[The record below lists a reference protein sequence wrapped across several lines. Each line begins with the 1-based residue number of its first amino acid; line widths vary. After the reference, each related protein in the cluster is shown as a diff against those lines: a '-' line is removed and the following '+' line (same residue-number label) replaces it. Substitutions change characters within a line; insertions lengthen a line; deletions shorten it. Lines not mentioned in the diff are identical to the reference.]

1 VTTLTEH
8 DDDAVLPRFG
18 YRQQFVRSLRHF
30 ESFAVAFS
38 FISITTGIFTT
49 FGFALATGGPRA
61 IWTWPIVIV
70 GQTLVALVYG
80 ALAAR
85 VPLSGYS
92 YQWASRLANVHVG
105 WWLGWMSFAF
115 LSIVT
120 VSVDYGLVQVAFQPL
135 IGQAYTPT
143 SAALETLVVLAL
155 QAALI
160 IWSTRITTRVNN
172 TAVATELIGIL
183 GLTVLLIVVAAIR
196 GLGHWSN
203 LTSTGTVP
211 AAGYY
216 AWLGPFMLATLLGA
230 YTIVGFES
238 ASNLAEETQQPH
250 RVIPKAMVRAVLA
263 SGVVGMAF
271 LIALAYSISNIS
283 AVTKSSAPVAFIVND
298 VLGGVVQKLFLIFV
312 VISIF
317 ACGLII
323 MVTNS
328 RLIWSMS
335 RDRRL
340 PGYQLWRQVPRA
352 TGGPSWATVL
362 AAAIGAVITLVL
374 RTHTSALVTL
384 FTASTIMPA
393 LLYASTVLLYVF
405 TGRRRRGT
413 AGFFSLGRW
422 EIPVIA
428 GALIWLAY
436 ELVILIG
443 PSEFRDAQYYVLGAL
458 GVGLLFYIGQWLLEP
473 SAMRAEEGAHGAEAL
488 EAAAQPAAGGPG
500 SPAPGTAP
508 GDGGPAAGR

>member
-1 VTTLTEH
+1 MVTTLTEH

-70 GQTLVALVYG
+70 GQTLVALIYG

-238 ASNLAEETQQPH
+238 ASNLAEETQEPH
-250 RVIPKAMVRAVLA
+250 RVIPRAMVRAVVA

-271 LIALAYSISNIS
+271 LIALAYAISSIP
-283 AVTKSSAPVAFIVND
+283 AVRKI
-298 VLGGVVQKLFLIFV
+298 FLIFV

-352 TGGPSWATVL
+352 TGGPSWATIL
-362 AAAIGAVITLVL
+362 AAVIGAVITLVL

-393 LLYASTVLLYVF
+393 LLYASTVVLYVF
-405 TGRRRRGT
+405 TGRGRRGET
-413 AGFFSLGRW
+413 GFFSLGRW

-428 GALIWLAY
+428 GAVIWLAY
-436 ELVILIG
+436 ELIILIG

-458 GVGLLFYIGQWLLEP
+458 GLGLLFYLVQWLLEP
-473 SAMRAEEGAHGAEAL
+473 SAMRTEEGAHGAEAL
-488 EAAAQPAAGGPG
+488 EAAGQPAAAGPGGP
-500 SPAPGTAP
+500 SPAPGAAP
-508 GDGGPAAGR
+508 GDGGPA

>member
-1 VTTLTEH
+1 MATLTEH
-8 DDDAVLPRFG
+8 DDDALLPKFG
-18 YRQQFVRSLRHF
+18 YTKQFTRSLRHF

-49 FGFALATGGPRA
+49 YGFALTTGGPRA
-61 IWTWPIVIV
+61 IWTWVIVIA
-70 GQTLVALVYG
+70 GQSLVALVYG

-135 IGQAYTPT
+135 IGEAYTPT
-143 SAALETLVVLAL
+143 SAALETLAVLAL
-155 QAALI
+155 QAGLI
-160 IWSTRITTRVNN
+160 IWSTRVTTRVNN
-172 TAVATELIGIL
+172 TAVATEVIGIL
-183 GLTVLLIVVAAIR
+183 GLTLLLLIVAAVR

-203 LTSTGTVP
+203 LASTGVVAHT
-211 AAGYY
+211 GYY

-230 YTIVGFES
+230 YTIVGFEA
-238 ASNLAEETQQPH
+238 ASNLAEETEQPH
-250 RVIPKAMVRAVLA
+250 RTIPKAMIRAVLL
-263 SGVVGMAF
+263 SGAVGMVF
-271 LIALAYSISNIS
+271 LIALSYATSSVK
-283 AVTKSSAPVAFIVND
+283 AATASSAPVALIVQD

-312 VISIF
+312 CVSIF

-328 RLIWSMS
+328 RMIWSMA

-352 TGGPSWATVL
+352 TGGPSWATAL
-362 AAAIGAVITLVL
+362 AAVIGAAITLAL
-374 RTHTSALVTL
+374 RTHTAALVTL

-393 LLYASTVLLYVF
+393 LLYASTVLLYLF
-405 TGRRRRGT
+405 TGRRHRGA
-413 AGFFSLGRW
+413 AGHFSLGRW
-422 EIPVIA
+422 EIPVIT

-443 PSEFRDAQYYVLGAL
+443 PGIFRDAQYYVVGAL
-458 GVGLLFYIGQWLLEP
+458 GVGLIFYIVQWLLEP
-473 SAMRAEEGAHGAEAL
+473 GAMRAEQGAHGLDAML
-488 EAAAQPAAGGPG
+488 AADEP
-500 SPAPGTAP
+500 SAPSGVA
-508 GDGGPAAGR
+508 

>member
-1 VTTLTEH
+1 MTVATLTQH
-8 DDDAVLPRFG
+8 DDDAQLGRYG

-49 FGFALATGGPRA
+49 FAFVLGAGGPRG

-70 GQTLVALVYG
+70 GQTLVAMVYG
-80 ALAAR
+80 ALATR

-135 IGQAYTPT
+135 IGEAYSPT
-143 SAALETLVVLAL
+143 SAALETIVVLAL

-160 IWSTRITTRVNN
+160 ITSTRATTRVNN
-172 TAVATELIGIL
+172 TAVATEVIGIV
-183 GLTVLLIVVAAIR
+183 GLTVLLVIVAAVR

-203 LTSTGTVP
+203 LGSPGLVP
-211 AAGYY
+211 GAGYY
-216 AWLGPFMLATLLGA
+216 NWLGPFMLATLLGA

-238 ASNLAEETQQPH
+238 ASNLAEETFEPH
-250 RVIPKAMVRAVLA
+250 KTIPRAMVRAVVL

-271 LIALAYSISNIS
+271 LIALAYAISSIGAATHS
-283 AVTKSSAPVAFIVND
+283 AAPVALIVQE
-298 VLGGVVQKLFLIFV
+298 VLGGFVQKIFLIFV
-312 VISIF
+312 CVSIF

-323 MVTNS
+323 MVTNG
-328 RLIWSMS
+328 RLIWSMP

-352 TGGPSWATVL
+352 TGGPTWATIL
-362 AAAIGAVITLVL
+362 AAVLGALITLVL
-374 RTHTSALVTL
+374 RTHTAALVTL

-393 LLYASTVLLYVF
+393 LIYASTVLLYIFVA
-405 TGRRRRGT
+405 RRR
-413 AGFFSLGRW
+413 AGAGQHFALGRF
-422 EIPVIA
+422 EVPVVA

-436 ELVILIG
+436 ELIILIG
-443 PSEFRDAQYYVLGAL
+443 PGEFRDAQYYVLGSL
-458 GVGLLFYIGQWLLEP
+458 GVGLVFYAGQWLLEP
-473 SAMRAEEGAHGAEAL
+473 GAMRREEGAHGAEAL
-488 EAAAQPAAGGPG
+488 TGEPAGETTAGP
-500 SPAPGTAP
+500 
-508 GDGGPAAGR
+508 